1 MIIREMINYNFTI
14 SRRYDWL
21 KLYTSPTLMFLYGK
35 HPHAICFSKKSLI
48 KSLEETC
55 KEESN
60 NDPKIILEN
69 PEEIIQSFESEG
81 LITFY
86 QNGEKIMWKDILNV
100 DDSLYNLTK
109 EDEEM
114 IKRLTEA
121 LKKYNENNSTSVL
134 CNINN

>member
-1 MIIREMINYNFTI
+1 MINYNFTI

-35 HPHAICFSKKSLI
+35 HPQALCWSKSHYLKVL
-48 KSLEETC
+48 KLNCEQEALD
-55 KEESN
+55 
-60 NDPKIILEN
+60 DPKIVLEN

-86 QNGEKIMWKDILNV
+86 QNGEKIMWKDIP
-100 DDSLYNLTK
+100 DDSLHNLTK
-109 EDEEM
+109 EDEET

-121 LKKYNENNSTSVL
+121 LEKYNEDNSTSVL
-134 CNINN
+134 INTNI

>member
-1 MIIREMINYNFTI
+1 MINYNFTI

-35 HPHAICFSKKSLI
+35 HPQALCWSKSHYLKVL
-48 KSLEETC
+48 KLNCEQEALD
-55 KEESN
+55 
-60 NDPKIILEN
+60 DPKIILEN

-86 QNGEKIMWKDILNV
+86 QNAEKIMWKDIP
-100 DDSLYNLTK
+100 DDSLHNLTK

-121 LKKYNENNSTSVL
+121 LKKYNEGNSASVL
-134 CNINN
+134 GNANN

>member
-14 SRRYDWL
+14 EKRYDWY
-21 KLYTSPTLMFLYGK
+21 KLYTSPTLLTLYRK

-48 KSLEETC
+48 KSLEEIC

-86 QNGEKIMWKDILNV
+86 QNGEKIMWKDIP
-100 DDSLYNLTK
+100 DDSLHNLTK

-121 LKKYNENNSTSVL
+121 LEKYNEDNSTSVL
-134 CNINN
+134 CNANN

>member
-1 MIIREMINYNFTI
+1 MINYNFTI

-86 QNGEKIMWKDILNV
+86 QNGEKIMWKDIPNV
-100 DDSLYNLTK
+100 DDSLHNLTK
-109 EDEEM
+109 EDEET

-121 LKKYNENNSTSVL
+121 LEKYNEGNSTSVL
-134 CNINN
+134 INTNI

>member
-1 MIIREMINYNFTI
+1 MINYNFTI
-14 SRRYDWL
+14 SRRYDWY
-21 KLYTSPTLMFLYGK
+21 KLYTSPTLLTLYGK

-48 KSLEETC
+48 KSLEEIC

-86 QNGEKIMWKDILNV
+86 QNGEKIMWKDIP
-100 DDSLYNLTK
+100 DDSLHNLTK
-109 EDEEM
+109 EDEEI
-114 IKRLTEA
+114 IKRLTES

-134 CNINN
+134 INTNI

>member
-1 MIIREMINYNFTI
+1 MINYNFTI

-35 HPHAICFSKKSLI
+35 HPQALCWSKSHYLKVL
-48 KSLEETC
+48 KLNYKQEALD
-55 KEESN
+55 
-60 NDPKIILEN
+60 DPKIILEN

-86 QNGEKIMWKDILNV
+86 QNGEKIMWKDIP
-100 DDSLYNLTK
+100 DDSLHNLTK

-114 IKRLTEA
+114 IKRLTET
-121 LKKYNENNSTSVL
+121 LEKYNKGNSTSVL
-134 CNINN
+134 GNINN

>member
-1 MIIREMINYNFTI
+1 MIDYNFTI

-35 HPHAICFSKKSLI
+35 HPQALCWSKSHYLKVL
-48 KSLEETC
+48 KLNCEQEALD
-55 KEESN
+55 
-60 NDPKIILEN
+60 DPKIILEN

-86 QNGEKIMWKDILNV
+86 QNGEKIMWKDISNV
-100 DDSLYNLTK
+100 DDSLHNLTK

-114 IKRLTEA
+114 IKKLTEA
-121 LKKYNENNSTSVL
+121 LKKYNEDNSTSVL
-134 CNINN
+134 INTNI

>member
-1 MIIREMINYNFTI
+1 MINYNFTI

-35 HPHAICFSKKSLI
+35 HPQALCWSKSHYLKVL
-48 KSLEETC
+48 KLNCEQEALD
-55 KEESN
+55 
-60 NDPKIILEN
+60 DPKIVLEN

-86 QNGEKIMWKDILNV
+86 QNGEKIMWKDIPNV
-100 DDSLYNLTK
+100 DDSLHNLTK
-109 EDEEM
+109 EDEEI

-121 LKKYNENNSTSVL
+121 LEKYNKDNSTSVL
-134 CNINN
+134 VNANN

>member
-1 MIIREMINYNFTI
+1 MINYNFTI

-86 QNGEKIMWKDILNV
+86 QNGEKIMWKDIP
-100 DDSLYNLTK
+100 DDSLHNLTK
-109 EDEEM
+109 EDEEI
-114 IKRLTEA
+114 IKRLTKA
-121 LKKYNENNSTSVL
+121 LEKYNEDNSTSVL
-134 CNINN
+134 GNINN

>member
-1 MIIREMINYNFTI
+1 MINYNFTI

-86 QNGEKIMWKDILNV
+86 QNGEKIMWKDIS
-100 DDSLYNLTK
+100 DDSLHNLTK

-134 CNINN
+134 INTNI

>member
-1 MIIREMINYNFTI
+1 MINYNFTI

-86 QNGEKIMWKDILNV
+86 QSGEKIMWKDIPNV
-100 DDSLYNLTK
+100 DDSLHNLTK
-109 EDEEM
+109 EDEET

-121 LKKYNENNSTSVL
+121 LEKYNEDNSTSVL
-134 CNINN
+134 INTNI

>member
-1 MIIREMINYNFTI
+1 MINYNFTI

-48 KSLEETC
+48 KSLEKIC

-86 QNGEKIMWKDILNV
+86 KNGEKIMWKDIPNV
-100 DDSLYNLTK
+100 DDSLHNLTK
-109 EDEEM
+109 EDEET

-121 LKKYNENNSTSVL
+121 LKKYNKDNSTSVL
-134 CNINN
+134 INTNI

>member
-14 SRRYDWL
+14 EKRYDWY
-21 KLYTSPTLMFLYGK
+21 KLYTSPTLLTLYGK

-48 KSLEETC
+48 KSLEKIC

-86 QNGEKIMWKDILNV
+86 QNGEKIIWKDIP
-100 DDSLYNLTK
+100 DDSLHNLTK
-109 EDEEM
+109 EDKEM

-121 LKKYNENNSTSVL
+121 LEKYNEDNSTSVL
-134 CNINN
+134 YNANN

>member
-1 MIIREMINYNFTI
+1 MINYNFTI

-86 QNGEKIMWKDILNV
+86 QNGEKIMWKDIPNV
-100 DDSLYNLTK
+100 DDSLHNLTK
-109 EDEEM
+109 EDEET

-121 LKKYNENNSTSVL
+121 LEKYNENNSTSVL
-134 CNINN
+134 INTNI

>member
-35 HPHAICFSKKSLI
+35 HPQALCWSKSHYLKVL
-48 KSLEETC
+48 KLNCEQEALD
-55 KEESN
+55 
-60 NDPKIILEN
+60 DPKIILEN

-86 QNGEKIMWKDILNV
+86 QNGEKIMWKDIPN
-100 DDSLYNLTK
+100 DSLHNLTK
-109 EDEEM
+109 EDEET

-121 LKKYNENNSTSVL
+121 LEKYNEDNSTSVS
-134 CNINN
+134 CNANN

>member
-1 MIIREMINYNFTI
+1 MINYNFTI

-21 KLYTSPTLMFLYGK
+21 KLYTNPTLMFLYGK
-35 HPHAICFSKKSLI
+35 HPQALCWSKSHYLKVL
-48 KSLEETC
+48 KLNCEQEALD
-55 KEESN
+55 
-60 NDPKIILEN
+60 DPKIILEN

-86 QNGEKIMWKDILNV
+86 QNGEKIMWKDIPDV
-100 DDSLYNLTK
+100 DDSLHNLTK

-121 LKKYNENNSTSVL
+121 LNKYKTESDSALVLINANN
-134 CNINN
+134 

>member
-1 MIIREMINYNFTI
+1 MIIREMINYNFYI
-14 SRRYDWL
+14 EKRYDWY
-21 KLYTSPTLMFLYGK
+21 KLYISPTLLTLYGK

-48 KSLEETC
+48 KSLEEIC

-86 QNGEKIMWKDILNV
+86 QNGEKIMWKDIP
-100 DDSLYNLTK
+100 DDSLHNLIK
-109 EDEEM
+109 EDEET

-121 LKKYNENNSTSVL
+121 LEKYNENNSTSVL
-134 CNINN
+134 CNANN

>member
-1 MIIREMINYNFTI
+1 MINYNFTI

-48 KSLEETC
+48 KSLEEIC

-86 QNGEKIMWKDILNV
+86 QNGEKIMWKDIP
-100 DDSLYNLTK
+100 DDSLHNLTK
-109 EDEEM
+109 EDEET
-114 IKRLTEA
+114 IKRLTES

-134 CNINN
+134 INTNI

>member
-1 MIIREMINYNFTI
+1 MINYNFII

-86 QNGEKIMWKDILNV
+86 QNGEKIIWKDIPN
-100 DDSLYNLTK
+100 DSLHNLTK
-109 EDEEM
+109 EDEEI
-114 IKRLTEA
+114 IKRLTES

-134 CNINN
+134 INTNI

>member
-86 QNGEKIMWKDILNV
+86 QNGEKIMWKDIPNV
-100 DDSLYNLTK
+100 DDSLHNLTK

-114 IKRLTEA
+114 IKRLTEV
-121 LKKYNENNSTSVL
+121 LEKYNEDNSTSVL
-134 CNINN
+134 INTNI

>member
-35 HPHAICFSKKSLI
+35 HPQALCWSKSHYLKVL
-48 KSLEETC
+48 KLNCEQEALD
-55 KEESN
+55 
-60 NDPKIILEN
+60 DPKIILEN

-86 QNGEKIMWKDILNV
+86 QNGEKIMWKDIP
-100 DDSLYNLTK
+100 DDSLHNLTK

-114 IKRLTEA
+114 IKKLTEA
-121 LKKYNENNSTSVL
+121 LEKYNEDNSISVL
-134 CNINN
+134 GNINN

>member
-1 MIIREMINYNFTI
+1 MINYNFTI

-48 KSLEETC
+48 KSLEEIC

-60 NDPKIILEN
+60 NHPKMILEN

-86 QNGEKIMWKDILNV
+86 QNGEKIMWKDIPNV
-100 DDSLYNLTK
+100 DDSLHNLTK
-109 EDEEM
+109 EDEEI
-114 IKRLTEA
+114 IKRLTES

-134 CNINN
+134 INTNI

>member
-1 MIIREMINYNFTI
+1 MINYNFTI

-86 QNGEKIMWKDILNV
+86 QNGEKIMWKDIP
-100 DDSLYNLTK
+100 DDSLHNLTK

-121 LKKYNENNSTSVL
+121 LEKYNKDNSTSVL
-134 CNINN
+134 INTNI

>member
-1 MIIREMINYNFTI
+1 MINYNFTI

-86 QNGEKIMWKDILNV
+86 QNGEKIMWKDIPDV
-100 DDSLYNLTK
+100 DDSLHNLTK
-109 EDEEM
+109 EDEEI

-121 LKKYNENNSTSVL
+121 LEKYNEGNSTSVL
-134 CNINN
+134 INTNI

>member
-1 MIIREMINYNFTI
+1 MINYNFTI
-14 SRRYDWL
+14 SRRYDWY
-21 KLYTSPTLMFLYGK
+21 KLYTSPTLLTLYGK

-86 QNGEKIMWKDILNV
+86 QNGEKIMWKDIP
-100 DDSLYNLTK
+100 DDSLHNLTK

-114 IKRLTEA
+114 IKRLTET
-121 LKKYNENNSTSVL
+121 LEKYNEDNSTSVL
-134 CNINN
+134 INTNI

>member
-1 MIIREMINYNFTI
+1 MINYNFTI

-48 KSLEETC
+48 KSLEEIC

-69 PEEIIQSFESEG
+69 SEEIIQSFESEG

-86 QNGEKIMWKDILNV
+86 QNGEKIMWKDIP
-100 DDSLYNLTK
+100 DDSLHNLTK
-109 EDEEM
+109 EDEEI
-114 IKRLTEA
+114 IKRLTES

-134 CNINN
+134 INTNI

>member
-35 HPHAICFSKKSLI
+35 HPQALCWSKSHYLKVL
-48 KSLEETC
+48 KLNCEQEALD
-55 KEESN
+55 
-60 NDPKIILEN
+60 DPKIILEN
-69 PEEIIQSFESEG
+69 SEEIIQSFESEG

-86 QNGEKIMWKDILNV
+86 KNGEKIMWKDIP
-100 DDSLYNLTK
+100 DDSLHNLTK
-109 EDEEM
+109 EDEEI

-121 LKKYNENNSTSVL
+121 LEKYNEYNSTSVL
-134 CNINN
+134 INTNI

>member
-14 SRRYDWL
+14 EKRYDWY
-21 KLYTSPTLMFLYGK
+21 KLYTSPTLLTLYGK
-35 HPHAICFSKKSLI
+35 HPHVICFSKKSLI
-48 KSLEETC
+48 KSLEEIC
-55 KEESN
+55 KKESN

-86 QNGEKIMWKDILNV
+86 QNGEKIMWKDIP
-100 DDSLYNLTK
+100 DDSLHNLTK
-109 EDEEM
+109 EDEEI

-121 LKKYNENNSTSVL
+121 LEKYNEDNSTSVS
-134 CNINN
+134 CNANN

>member
-1 MIIREMINYNFTI
+1 MINYNFTI

-48 KSLEETC
+48 KSLDETC

-86 QNGEKIMWKDILNV
+86 QNGEKIMWKDIPN
-100 DDSLYNLTK
+100 DSLHNLTK

-121 LKKYNENNSTSVL
+121 LEKYNEDNSTSVL
-134 CNINN
+134 YNANN

>member
-48 KSLEETC
+48 KSLEEIC

-86 QNGEKIMWKDILNV
+86 QNGKKIMWKDIPDV
-100 DDSLYNLTK
+100 DDSLHNLTK

-114 IKRLTEA
+114 IKKLTEA
-121 LKKYNENNSTSVL
+121 LEKYNEDNSTSVL
-134 CNINN
+134 INTNI

>member
-1 MIIREMINYNFTI
+1 MINYNFTI

-35 HPHAICFSKKSLI
+35 HPQALCWSKSHYLKVL
-48 KSLEETC
+48 KLNCEQEALD
-55 KEESN
+55 
-60 NDPKIILEN
+60 DPKIILEN

-86 QNGEKIMWKDILNV
+86 QNGEKIMWKDIP
-100 DDSLYNLTK
+100 DDSLHNLTK

-121 LKKYNENNSTSVL
+121 LEKYNEDNSTSVL
-134 CNINN
+134 GNINN